1 MFLPN
6 PRPQNTC
13 THCLGFRRRWS
24 FLNWRAPSFAR
35 TCLDCLNVGGS
46 HHLFLIWSCDA
57 TKTGFLSSG
66 QIFFFDSCQ
75 KVRQTLPNITKHVP
89 TRVGL
94 TPHDSRVHW
103 LILALRVHEFLQFLW
118 FPSNAQKHAGRWVGF
133 AKLPLGVSECLNVC
147 LQCTRS
153 GLVSHL
159 DCILEFEIEIWTG
172 LYSQR
177 PWPG

>member
-1 MFLPN
+1 MHTLP
-6 PRPQNTC
+6 RLPQEVELSELTGTIICKNLSWLLECWWVT
-13 THCLGFRRRWS
+13 S
-24 FLNWRAPSFAR
+24 FVFN
-35 TCLDCLNVGGS
+35 
-46 HHLFLIWSCDA
+46 LIMWCHEDRIFIIWA
-57 TKTGFLSSG
+57 D
-66 QIFFFDSCQ
+66 FFFDSCQ

-103 LILALRVHEFLQFLW
+103 LILALRVHDFLQFLW